1 MTFDIQDYYRLSQL
15 LREHPEFR
23 EEMRRMLLS
32 DEILTLPEL
41 VRELAAAQKRTEERV
56 EELAAAQKR
65 TEERIEELAAAQK
78 RTDERLDQ
86 LSAAVQEL
94 AAAQK
99 RTEERVE
106 ALEGSVGRLERRVG
120 NLEVGVQNLRKEV
133 AGLAATIGSSLE
145 EEAGSVLEY
154 VMRHKGYRLLGEAQ
168 PLRWD
173 GEVDVLLSVEDA
185 QGQRLTVV
193 AEAKAR
199 LSRRDALAW
208 ASRMKS
214 EGFRRQLA
222 EMGYPGPYLVY
233 VHAIRADSAAREA
246 VVETGIGLTK
256 GDGEIIAPQGWIE

>member
-32 DEILTLPEL
+32 EEILTLPEL

-65 TEERIEELAAAQK
+65 TEEKVDR
-78 RTDERLDQ
+78 
-86 LSAAVQEL
+86 
-94 AAAQK
+94 
-99 RTEERVE
+99 
-106 ALEGSVGRLERRVG
+106 
-120 NLEVGVQNLRKEV
+120 LEVGLQSLRSEV

-154 VMRHKGYRLLGEAQ
+154 VMRHKGYRLLSEAQ

-173 GEVDVLLSVEDA
+173 GEVDVLLTVEDA
-185 QGQRLTVV
+185 QGQQLTVV

-199 LSRRDALAW
+199 LSRRDVLAW

-246 VVETGIGLTK
+246 VVEMGIGLTK